1 MNIPTVQPM
10 NIINT
15 LIYINPSIDVIYTGL
30 RSYDSNLYTIDEQV
44 TPSYVNSVFL
54 TICKMLPFLNS

>member
-1 MNIPTVQPM
+1 MNIPTIQPM

>member
-1 MNIPTVQPM
+1 M

-30 RSYDSNLYTIDEQV
+30 RSYDSNLYTIEEQV
-44 TPSYVNSVFL
+44 TPSYVNNVFL